1 MHIKSFTGDSSFG
14 GSMGLFWGQ
23 SPVSVSEAIQQAVLA
38 AKSALPGATLEWL
51 ELAETRGGFDNG
63 VLQFQ
68 VSVRIGY
75 NSAP

>member
-1 MHIKSFTGDSSFG
+1 MHIKSNAGQSNLG

-23 SPVSVSEAIQQAVLA
+23 SPASVTEAIQQAVLA
-38 AKSALPGATLEWL
+38 AKSALPEATLEWL

-75 NSAP
+75 QK